1 MTMSY
6 DRPAGARHT
15 ANAVPRLTPK
25 SPTPVEVAL
34 RARIA
39 ELEAENGDL
48 QKDKAELR
56 AANAEL
62 KAANAELKAEGERL
76 LATNTAL
83 WRKIAQQDRRL
94 DALENNRGEYALF
107 AGRTRPGD
115 GRDDRPGLPSRAATA
130 AAVASAAIGHP
141 ERPPRGTRQ
150 GAPVEGSIGMLRC
163 VRHACGPLLCDLGD

>member
-25 SPTPVEVAL
+25 TPTPVEVAL

-48 QKDKAELR
+48 QKDIASLLADSAELK
-56 AANAEL
+56 ADNSEVKAGNAEL
-62 KAANAELKAEGERL
+62 KSENERL

-94 DALENNRGEYALF
+94 DALLNNRDE
-107 AGRTRPGD
+107 
-115 GRDDRPGLPSRAATA
+115 
-130 AAVASAAIGHP
+130 
-141 ERPPRGTRQ
+141 
-150 GAPVEGSIGMLRC
+150 
-163 VRHACGPLLCDLGD
+163 

>member
-6 DRPAGARHT
+6 DRPTGARHT

-48 QKDKAELR
+48 QKDKAGLLADAAELK
-56 AANAEL
+56 ADNSQLKATNAEL
-62 KAANAELKAEGERL
+62 KSESERL

-94 DALENNRGEYALF
+94 DALQNTRGE
-107 AGRTRPGD
+107 
-115 GRDDRPGLPSRAATA
+115 
-130 AAVASAAIGHP
+130 
-141 ERPPRGTRQ
+141 
-150 GAPVEGSIGMLRC
+150 
-163 VRHACGPLLCDLGD
+163 

>member
-6 DRPAGARHT
+6 DRPTGARHT

-39 ELEAENGDL
+39 ELEAENDDL
-48 QKDKAELR
+48 VKDKAGLLADSAELK
-56 AANAEL
+56 ADNSQLKASNAEL
-62 KAANAELKAEGERL
+62 KATNAELRATTAELKAATAEVKSESERL

-94 DALENNRGEYALF
+94 DALQNHRGE
-107 AGRTRPGD
+107 
-115 GRDDRPGLPSRAATA
+115 
-130 AAVASAAIGHP
+130 
-141 ERPPRGTRQ
+141 
-150 GAPVEGSIGMLRC
+150 
-163 VRHACGPLLCDLGD
+163 